1 MKSLQYIRKERGFIE
16 SLLEMLEYFTGRLD
30 NGKDVP
36 PYMLKEIIELL
47 YVYIDVSHTMREE
60 TILTYLGASGI
71 DAPARECDEIHASL
85 RKHERFLLRA
95 VEAYDLGYQGAKGI
109 LASYSKRY
117 ISILRQHLA
126 HESELIMLW
135 VDDQEQRDR
144 EIFKQFRKIDA
155 GIRRTRERGIIKM
168 EALKRE
174 ALTVTA

>member
-1 MKSLQYIRKERGFIE
+1 MKSLRYLQRERRFIE

-36 PYMLKEIIELL
+36 PYMLREIIEFLQTYL
-47 YVYIDVSHTMREE
+47 RVSHSVREE
-60 TILTYLGASGI
+60 TILTFLGASGI
-71 DAPARECDEIHASL
+71 DDPARECTQIHTSL
-85 RKHERFLLRA
+85 RKYERFLLRA

-109 LASYSKRY
+109 LASYNKRY

-126 HESELIMLW
+126 LESELIMLW
-135 VDDQEQRDR
+135 VDNQEQRDR
-144 EIFKQFRKIDA
+144 EIFKQFKKIDI
-155 GIRRTRERGIIKM
+155 GVKRTRERGIIKM